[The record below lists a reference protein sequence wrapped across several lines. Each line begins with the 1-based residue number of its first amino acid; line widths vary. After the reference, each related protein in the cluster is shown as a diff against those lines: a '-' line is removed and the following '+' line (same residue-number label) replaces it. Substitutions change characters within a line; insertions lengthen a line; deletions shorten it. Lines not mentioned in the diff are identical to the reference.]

1 MNSFSPLLA
10 AAFTMPDISPL
21 LTKGSDAG
29 NGVTLMIGDLYTWGL
44 LGGGPLLVLA
54 GLALVKIM
62 FARVKFF
69 ALEYGNG
76 GFWDRAKIITPF
88 ITLGSLLL
96 LLGVAA
102 AFLGWQSLGYSV
114 TLNTAGLTEVTRGQS
129 TSYAWTDASAAAER
143 IKSTEFWIAFAKDD
157 HKCRVDFQQRYIGEK
172 LQDKAIAITET
183 SLSSKVPRQ

>member
-10 AAFTMPDISPL
+10 ATFTMPDISPL

-44 LGGGPLLVLA
+44 LGGGPLLILA
-54 GLALVKIM
+54 GLAMVKIM

-96 LLGVAA
+96 LIGATAIV
-102 AFLGWQSLGYSV
+102 LGWLGLGYSV
-114 TLNTAGLTEVTRGQS
+114 TLNPTGLTEVARFQTTRY
-129 TSYAWTDASAAAER
+129 TWTDASAAAER

-157 HKCRVDFQQRYIGEK
+157 RKCRVDFQQRYIGEK
-172 LQDKAIAITET
+172 LQDKAIAITENA
-183 SLSSKVPRQ
+183 LSSKVPRQ

>member
-1 MNSFSPLLA
+1 ML
-10 AAFTMPDISPL
+10 I
-21 LTKGSDAG
+21 
-29 NGVTLMIGDLYTWGL
+29 
-44 LGGGPLLVLA
+44 LA
-54 GLALVKIM
+54 GLVLVKIM

-96 LLGVAA
+96 LLGIGAA
-102 AFLGWQSLGYSV
+102 SIGWLSLGYSV
-114 TLNTAGLTEVTRGQS
+114 TLNAVGLTEVTRFQ
-129 TSYAWTDASAAAER
+129 TIRYAWTDASAAAER

-157 HKCRVDFQQRYIGEK
+157 HKCRVHFQQRYIGEK
-172 LQDKAIAITET
+172 LQDKAIAITEN